1 MLPASHRRLIA
12 VFSAGLACALTTTRR
27 SAADATPSLALEPAP
42 AGDRAFTVE
51 RAGVRGDM
59 LLSARLVA
67 EIAREPLVLRNDA
80 QELDPVVS
88 NQAWLH
94 ALASFSL
101 AHRFAFHL
109 DVPFVLLQSGGDEL
123 SSGAT
128 APRAG
133 SGVDLGDV
141 RLGAR
146 VKLLGTED
154 DAGRGAALAL
164 TSSLWLPTASDGY
177 AGDGAARV
185 RAALAAEGAGQRLF
199 WAVHGGVRT
208 RPSERLPGALPTRV
222 GTALDVGLAGGFFA
236 DARRNLALGTELAGD
251 LTLGAGARLFDPRAT
266 AAHFLL
272 TGHHRIAGGPFE
284 VGVALGPGLGQGAG
298 AAAWRALALVGFAPE
313 RPEPPPDRDEDRVPD
328 RSDACIDL
336 PGFPSRDRLLNG
348 CPPPPADL
356 DGDAIPDEH
365 DACPSVPGEA
375 TGVRRTH
382 GCPRPADTDGDG
394 VPDPA
399 DACPREPGVPP
410 PAGDGC
416 PKPVEPPRARLE
428 AQEIAISQQVQFETG
443 TAVLRPESDAVLG
456 EVARVLAEHPEVK
469 LVEVQGHTDQTGTAE
484 HNRRLGQARADSVV
498 AWLVAHGV
506 ARERLTAK
514 GYGSDRPIADN
525 VTEEG
530 RAKNRRVEFRVVSTK
545 PSAPSSEPAQGGA
558 R

>member
-1 MLPASHRRLIA
+1 MVPAPRLGLIA
-12 VFSAGLACALTTTRR
+12 LVGAGLACGLTATRR
-27 SAADATPSLALEPAP
+27 SSADATPSLALEPAP
-42 AGDRAFTVE
+42 AGDRSFTVE
-51 RAGVRGDM
+51 RAGIRGNK

-67 EIAREPLVLRNDA
+67 EVAREPLVLRNGA

-88 NQAWLH
+88 DQVWLH

-101 AHRFAFHL
+101 AHRFAL
-109 DVPFVLLQSGGDEL
+109 NVDVPFVPLQSGGGEL

-164 TSSLWLPTASDGY
+164 ASSVWLPTASDGY
-177 AGDGAARV
+177 AGDGAVRV
-185 RAALAAEGAGQRLF
+185 RAALTAEGAGQRLY

-208 RPSERLPGALPTRV
+208 RPSEKLPGALPTRV

-236 DARRNLALGTELAGD
+236 DARRDLALGAELAGD
-251 LTLGAGARLFDPRAT
+251 LTMGGGARLFDPRAT
-266 AAHFLL
+266 IAHFLL
-272 TGHHRIAGGPFE
+272 TGHYRIAGGPFE
-284 VGVALGPGLGQGAG
+284 VGGAFGPGLGQGAG

-313 RPEPPPDRDEDRVPD
+313 RPEPLPDRDEDRVPD

-348 CPPPPADL
+348 CPPPPPDR
-356 DGDAIPDEH
+356 DGDAIPDEN

-375 TGVRRTH
+375 TGSRRTH
-382 GCPRPADTDGDG
+382 GCPTPADTDGDG

-399 DACPREPGVPP
+399 DACPRERGIPP

-456 EVARVLAEHPEVK
+456 DVARVLAEHPEVE

-498 AWLVAHGV
+498 AWLAARGV
-506 ARERLTAK
+506 ARERLAAK
-514 GYGSDRPIADN
+514 GYGSDRAIADN
-525 VTEEG
+525 ATEEG
-530 RAKNRRVEFRVVSTK
+530 RAKNRRVEFRVIRTK
-545 PSAPSSEPAQGGA
+545 PSAPPAEPAQGGP